1 MEMRDGISN
10 VSCNPKSLFKENQKM
25 KRLPKRI
32 RIGLNRE
39 AHTWD
44 SSLAK
49 EKPEEVSGLLDKAE
63 LFVAR
68 RPPRQPVSV
77 RLDPFDLAL
86 LKRIARNKGVPFTQL
101 MSMWLHE
108 KVEQE
113 KTQAGA

>member
-1 MEMRDGISN
+1 MEVCYSLSN
-10 VSCNPKSLFKENQKM
+10 VPLNSKGLLKENQKM
-25 KRLPKRI
+25 KKLPKRI
-32 RIGLNRE
+32 KMRLKRE
-39 AHTWD
+39 AHAWD
-44 SSLAK
+44 SPIAK
-49 EKPEEVSGLLDKAE
+49 EKPEEISGLLDKAQ

-86 LKRIARNKGVPFTQL
+86 LKRIARNKGLPFTQL

-113 KTQAGA
+113 KTQARA

>member
-1 MEMRDGISN
+1 M
-10 VSCNPKSLFKENQKM
+10 KKFQ
-25 KRLPKRI
+25 KRLKM
-32 RIGLNRE
+32 GLKKE
-39 AHTWD
+39 AHSWD
-44 SSLAK
+44 SSISQ
-49 EKPEEVSGLLDKAE
+49 EKPEEVSGLLGKAQ

-86 LKRIARNKGVPFTQL
+86 LKRIARNKGLPFTQL

-113 KTQAGA
+113 KTRTGA

>member
-1 MEMRDGISN
+1 
-10 VSCNPKSLFKENQKM
+10 M
-25 KRLPKRI
+25 KKLPKRI
-32 RIGLNRE
+32 KMGLKKE
-39 AHTWD
+39 AQAWD
-44 SSLAK
+44 SSIAK
-49 EKPEEVSGLLDKAE
+49 EKPEEVSYLIERADF
-63 LFVAR
+63 FVAY

-86 LKRIARNKGVPFTQL
+86 LKRIARRKGLPYTQL